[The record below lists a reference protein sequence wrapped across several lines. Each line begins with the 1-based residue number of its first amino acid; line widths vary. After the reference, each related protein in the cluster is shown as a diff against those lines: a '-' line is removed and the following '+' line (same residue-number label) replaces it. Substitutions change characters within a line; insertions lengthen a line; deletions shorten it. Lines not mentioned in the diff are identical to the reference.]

1 MMTGL
6 FGYIV
11 FNLMRIIYEVCVAF
25 VQFNIYAEIIFLGS
39 LLFIIYSYVS
49 VSSCQLHT
57 GNNIMDCLG
66 WYILRANYEECLRFA
81 AAAAV
86 RSL

>member
-11 FNLMRIIYEVCVAF
+11 VNLMRIIICVVAF

-66 WYILRANYEECLRFA
+66 WYIFRANYEECLRFA
-81 AAAAV
+81 AAAV

>member
-11 FNLMRIIYEVCVAF
+11 LNLMRIICIRGVCVAF

-39 LLFIIYSYVS
+39 LLFIIYSYIYRYHHHVNCILGMILWIVWVGIFLEPTMKS
-49 VSSCQLHT
+49 VY
-57 GNNIMDCLG
+57 D
-66 WYILRANYEECLRFA
+66 
-81 AAAAV
+81 
-86 RSL
+86 SLLLL